1 MSHTLGSAP
10 STQKRGPSITGD
22 ESRRLEGSL
31 ELEFNKAFSFLHK
44 IVNRCPQLFTPM
56 HGSLL
61 PCSNLPGQSCVFSC
75 DQGYLLSGASTRTCQ
90 GDGSWTGLQTH
101 CTGKSR

>member
-1 MSHTLGSAP
+1 M
-10 STQKRGPSITGD
+10 KV
-22 ESRRLEGSL
+22 EGSL
-31 ELEFNKAFSFLHK
+31 ELEFNKGFSFLHY
-44 IVNRCPQLFTPM
+44 IVNRCPQLFAPV

-90 GDGSWTGLQTH
+90 GDGSWTGVQTD